1 MNKEDTK
8 QAILGFTEF
17 FKGITGNQDLK
28 IPDNIAKEYE
38 IEQARCKDTESTGMT
53 KEEVIELLT
62 NIK

>member
-28 IPDNIAKEYE
+28 IPDDIAKEYG
-38 IEQARCKDTESTGMT
+38 IEQDASDNLESED
-53 KEEVIELLT
+53 KE
-62 NIK
+62 